1 MQTSNTSVLTIRL
14 PNDQY
19 ERLKILAAHCGVSLD
34 GLIEAFAT
42 RAASEFDAET
52 RFRSRAA
59 CGDPQGGL
67 GLLDEL
73 DRRSDKKV

>member
-14 PNDQY
+14 PNGQY
-19 ERLKILAAHCGVSLD
+19 ERLKIVAAHCGVSLD

-42 RAASEFDAET
+42 RAVPEFDAET

-67 GLLDEL
+67 GILYEL
-73 DRRSDKKV
+73 DRRSDEKV